1 MSAERINKIEEIKAK
16 VMEMKDN
23 SLPWIESMDVSVP
36 RDELTLEDIDDDFK
50 REMVFYNQAVAG
62 AQIAINKLK
71 KLNIPVF
78 RPPDYL
84 AEMAKSKEHMD
95 KVKNRLDEIK
105 KQEDLQK
112 TIRRLREEKKFAA
125 KIQKKR
131 KMEQMIEKH
140 KEKKEMDKL
149 KRKSLKFI
157 IYISMSLCNNSINTC
172 IKFSPFIPDLDKSKI
187 VAIHNSYL
195 HLNGDIEYEVEVTGE
210 SRMVWV
216 HRRDLIGTE
225 VLNNFEIY
233 ERRKRRGSTYYGS
246 GKKIPKTHKN
256 KNLNRTGIIKGDCS
270 RSLSLSN
277 SPTRRSSKRKS
288 ENIKSVREAEVKFI
302 DELDQAEFFDAS
314 DCILEHEGNSFTTL
328 SNCIQKKNKCS
339 IREKKLAFTFMSLES
354 DITSDLD
361 NTSQEMSTS
370 SEYSE
375 NCNVQLLSDGIKS
388 TSIINLPYKS
398 DNFFKKM
405 KKRIGKVF
413 EQSTVYDDN
422 IEIKNDKDFYKKD
435 TIRSE
440 KEVSDEEE
448 VIKVVIDVDKENNI
462 IEPSIDVSK
471 ENEFVI
477 TKENVTEEVD
487 VNEEELYIP
496 RKKLDNKKE
505 RTLSMGRYLE
515 LSLYEYMIS
524 EKNLL
529 NCPPYKNESLEEEIS
544 RTSNKVS
551 IKSDDNE
558 LLQYPLRSLERFL
571 TLRKKSVGKKL
582 TNFEESIEDNKENN
596 DMQYVF
602 LNSKVNKENSTCMEI
617 ARKKSNFNC
626 MERNIYNI
634 INEGRFFSRCFKY
647 SFEYK
652 KFDVFTDKLID
663 HRIVNNF
670 TYSEDIL
677 ARIIISSTKHA
688 IKEINSIEDF
698 KIAMGTFRNQIV
710 II

>member
-1 MSAERINKIEEIKAK
+1 M
-16 VMEMKDN
+16 
-23 SLPWIESMDVSVP
+23 
-36 RDELTLEDIDDDFK
+36 TL
-50 REMVFYNQAVAG
+50 
-62 AQIAINKLK
+62 QIASWNM
-71 KLNIPVF
+71 
-78 RPPDYL
+78 R
-84 AEMAKSKEHMD
+84 
-95 KVKNRLDEIK
+95 EILLLLY
-105 KQEDLQK
+105 Q
-112 TIRRLREEKKFAA
+112 I
-125 KIQKKR
+125 
-131 KMEQMIEKH
+131 
-140 KEKKEMDKL
+140 
-149 KRKSLKFI
+149 
-157 IYISMSLCNNSINTC
+157 
-172 IKFSPFIPDLDKSKI
+172 
-187 VAIHNSYL
+187 
-195 HLNGDIEYEVEVTGE
+195 
-210 SRMVWV
+210 
-216 HRRDLIGTE
+216 
-225 VLNNFEIY
+225 
-233 ERRKRRGSTYYGS
+233 
-246 GKKIPKTHKN
+246 
-256 KNLNRTGIIKGDCS
+256 
-270 RSLSLSN
+270 
-277 SPTRRSSKRKS
+277 
-288 ENIKSVREAEVKFI
+288 
-302 DELDQAEFFDAS
+302 
-314 DCILEHEGNSFTTL
+314 
-328 SNCIQKKNKCS
+328 KNKCS
-339 IREKKLAFTFMSLES
+339 IREKKLAFSKKTITEAFMSLES

-698 KIAMGTFRNQIV
+698 KIAMGKYLEGIK
-710 II
+710 

>member
-1 MSAERINKIEEIKAK
+1 
-16 VMEMKDN
+16 
-23 SLPWIESMDVSVP
+23 
-36 RDELTLEDIDDDFK
+36 
-50 REMVFYNQAVAG
+50 
-62 AQIAINKLK
+62 
-71 KLNIPVF
+71 
-78 RPPDYL
+78 
-84 AEMAKSKEHMD
+84 
-95 KVKNRLDEIK
+95 
-105 KQEDLQK
+105 
-112 TIRRLREEKKFAA
+112 
-125 KIQKKR
+125 
-131 KMEQMIEKH
+131 
-140 KEKKEMDKL
+140 
-149 KRKSLKFI
+149 
-157 IYISMSLCNNSINTC
+157 MSLCNNSINTC

-339 IREKKLAFTFMSLES
+339 IREKKLAFSKKTITEAFMSLES

-698 KIAMGTFRNQIV
+698 KIAMGKYLEGIK
-710 II
+710 